1 MDLLF
6 YLALSAALVAGMVS
20 LLKWIRAEDARGR
33 TRNQFNDIV
42 SDIKDPDDRMP

>member
-1 MDLLF
+1 MDLIF
-6 YLALSAALVAGMVS
+6 YVALAIAVLIGLIS

-42 SDIKDPDDRMP
+42 SDIEDPRDS

>member
-6 YLALSAALVAGMVS
+6 YLALSAAIVAGVIS
-20 LLKWIRAEDARGR
+20 LLRWIRVEDARGR

-42 SDIKDPDDRMP
+42 SDIEDPP

>member
-6 YLALSAALVAGMVS
+6 YLALSVALVVGLIA
-20 LLKWIRAEDARGR
+20 LLRWIRVEDARGR

-42 SDIKDPDDRMP
+42 SDIEDPHD